1 MSDRS
6 VRSNRA
12 IMPHGPVSNSGAP
25 WDARRPGAG
34 RNRSRAPCGRAQSG
48 WRARALVSAEQTLSP
63 PVALTAVTTFAVG
76 GVHDSSRTPLPAPSP
91 PSLAP
96 PQPASASAKVSP
108 GYAKRARPSS
118 GAKNSGAATDSEGEL
133 GAEGGTR
140 TPTGCP
146 TRPSNV
152 RVCQFR
158 HFGPAKAEYAG
169 PYAGCQSAAETKH
182 ASHRGLPQPRVER
195 VANPLAEQ
203 VVGEHG
209 DQDGEAWIEGEPPRI
224 RDEVLAVVQDVAPG
238 GVGRLH
244 PEAEE

>member
-1 MSDRS
+1 MTLGEKLKDFF
-6 VRSNRA
+6 
-12 IMPHGPVSNSGAP
+12 
-25 WDARRPGAG
+25 
-34 RNRSRAPCGRAQSG
+34 SRAGQESNNLSPNKF
-48 WRARALVSAEQTLSP
+48 RALQK
-63 PVALTAVTTFAVG
+63 
-76 GVHDSSRTPLPAPSP
+76 H
-91 PSLAP
+91 
-96 PQPASASAKVSP
+96 
-108 GYAKRARPSS
+108 
-118 GAKNSGAATDSEGEL
+118 